1 MGSIK
6 KPRKKYSPP
15 SHPWQRLR
23 IGEERPL
30 TKEYGLQTKKEIWKA
45 RYILKTFKNSA
56 KKLIASTTKQGGLE
70 NKQLIDRLKKYGMA
84 TDETKPAE
92 ILNLTLNDIMN
103 RRLQTVV
110 FRNNL
115 ARTIKQ
121 ARQFII
127 HGHIF
132 VDGRKITVPSYMVL
146 KGEEDK
152 VMFDT
157 ASSLASNTHPER
169 ATVEMKE
176 EDVKRKAE
184 AKKKKEEKK
193 QGRLKNNTMRR
204 RPRNE
209 KRTTN

>member
-6 KPRKKYSPP
+6 KTRKKYSPP

-23 IGEERPL
+23 IGEERSL

-45 RYILKTFKNSA
+45 RYILKTFKKSA
-56 KKLIASTTKQGGLE
+56 KKLIASATRQGELE
-70 NKQLIDRLKKYGMA
+70 KKQLIERLKKYGLA
-84 TDETKPAE
+84 TDETRPAE

-115 ARTIKQ
+115 AKTVKQ

-132 VDGRKITVPSYMVL
+132 VNGRKINVPSYMVL

-152 VMFDT
+152 VMFDS
-157 ASSLASNTHPER
+157 ASSLASSTHPER

-176 EDVKRKAE
+176 EDIKKKAE

-193 QGRLKNNTMRR
+193 QGRSKKQQNH
-204 RPRNE
+204 
-209 KRTTN
+209 KKAK